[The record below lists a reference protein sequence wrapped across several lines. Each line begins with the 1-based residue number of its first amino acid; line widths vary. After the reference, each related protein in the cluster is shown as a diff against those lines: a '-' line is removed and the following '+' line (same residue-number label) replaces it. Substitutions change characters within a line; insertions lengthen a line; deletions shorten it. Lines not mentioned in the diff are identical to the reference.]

1 MIRIEET
8 VLTPKPRNEV
18 FAYVADFSTT
28 AEWDP
33 GIRSAVRTSGD
44 GGAGTM
50 YDLEATFMGRT
61 VAVPYEVLE
70 SVADERFVIKGENA
84 SFVGLDTIT
93 FHDRDGAT
101 EIVYVAEFTMKGF
114 LRFVEPLL
122 RPVFNSLGKKAVG
135 GLDKVLNG

>member
-1 MIRIEET
+1 MIRLEET
-8 VLTPKPRNEV
+8 VLTPKPRDEV

-33 GIRSAVRTSGD
+33 GIRTAVRTSGD
-44 GGAGTM
+44 GGPGTT

-61 VAVPYEVLE
+61 VPVTYEVLE
-70 SVADERFVIKGENA
+70 RVDGERFVIKGETS

-101 EIVYVAEFTMKGF
+101 EVVYAAEFTMKGVG
-114 LRFVEPLL
+114 RFVEPLL
-122 RPVFNSLGKKAVG
+122 RPVFTKLGRKAVA
-135 GLDKVLNG
+135 GLDGVLNG

>member
-8 VLTPKPRNEV
+8 VITPKPLGDV
-18 FAYVADFSTT
+18 FTYVADFSTT

-33 GIRSAVRTSGD
+33 GIHSAVRSSGD
-44 GGAGTM
+44 GGVGTR
-50 YDLEATFMGRT
+50 YDLVASFMGRT
-61 VAVPYEVLE
+61 VPVTYEVLE
-70 SVADERFVIKGENA
+70 VAEDERFVIKGENA

-122 RPVFNSLGKKAVG
+122 KPVFNSLGKKAVG
-135 GLDKVLNG
+135 GLDRVLNG

>member
-33 GIRSAVRTSGD
+33 GIRTAVRTAGD
-44 GGAGTM
+44 GGVGTT

-61 VAVPYEVLE
+61 VPVIYEVLE
-70 SVADERFVIKGENA
+70 SVENERFVIKGEND
-84 SFVGLDTIT
+84 SFIGLDTIT

-101 EIVYVAEFTMKGF
+101 EIVYVAEFTMKGV
-114 LRFVEPLL
+114 LRFAELLL
-122 RPVFNSLGKKAVG
+122 RPVFNALGKKAVG
-135 GLDKVLNG
+135 GLDNVLNG